1 MSVPSNEKMIDVTK
15 NDLRAEGLNVELGA
29 TPILEDASLNVR
41 PGEVVG
47 LIGPNGAG
55 KSTLLRALLGL
66 LPLSGGEITLAG
78 ESLADRTPKQRARLM
93 AYAPQGAPVHWPLT
107 VQRLVE
113 LGRMP
118 HLGPWQS
125 LGPEDHARVE
135 AALEATET
143 AHLKHRIVTSL
154 SGGERAGVM
163 LARAIAV
170 DAPWLLADEPV
181 ASLDPYHQIEV
192 MEILQELSRDGA
204 GIVVVLHDLALSM
217 RFCDRVFLL
226 DHGKVVA
233 SGAPRDVLNAE
244 NLAQVYRVSAHES
257 SHDGISFLVPWQRIK
272 S

>member
-1 MSVPSNEKMIDVTK
+1 M
-15 NDLRAEGLNVELGA
+15 NDNVQKGLRADNLVVELGGA
-29 TPILEDASLNVR
+29 RILEAASLDVAA
-41 PGEVVG
+41 GEVVG

-66 LPLSGGEITLAG
+66 VPVQSGTITLDG
-78 ESLADRTPKQRARLM
+78 QSLATMAPKDRARLL

-107 VQRLVE
+107 AERLVE

-125 LGPEDHARVE
+125 LSPQDYARVE
-135 AALEATET
+135 AALAATET
-143 AHLKHRIVTSL
+143 THLKDRIVTSL

-170 DAPWLLADEPV
+170 EAPWLLADEPV

-192 MEILQELSRDGA
+192 MEILGGLAQDGA
-204 GIVVVLHDLALSM
+204 GVVVVLHDLALAM
-217 RFCDRVFLL
+217 RFCDRVFLV

-233 SGAPRDVLNAE
+233 SGSPRDVLNAE
-244 NLAQVYRVSAHES
+244 NLERVYRVKAHAGAHE
-257 SHDGISFLVPWQRIK
+257 DTPFLIPWTRL
-272 S
+272 

>member
-1 MSVPSNEKMIDVTK
+1 MSAALK
-15 NDLRAEGLNVELGA
+15 NDLRAEGLVVDLGGA
-29 TPILEDASLNVR
+29 HILEAASLDVKA
-41 PGEVVG
+41 GEVVG

-66 LPLSGGEITLAG
+66 VPLVAGQITLEG
-78 ESLADRTPKQRARLM
+78 ESLGDRTPRERARLL

-125 LGPEDHARVE
+125 LGARDEARVA

-143 AHLKHRIVTSL
+143 AHLKDRIVTSL

-192 MEILQELSRDGA
+192 MEILQGLARAGA
-204 GIVVVLHDLALSM
+204 GVIVVLHDLALAM
-217 RFCDRVFLL
+217 RFCHRVFLL

-233 SGAPRDVLNAE
+233 SGPPRDVLGPE
-244 NLAQVYRVSAHES
+244 NLEKVYRVTAYEGSHENVP
-257 SHDGISFLVPWQRIK
+257 FLIPWRRLK
-272 S
+272 P